1 MFGRS
6 LLLLL
11 LLFCQTA
18 FASQPPDTLAEIRKS
33 RSIDIA
39 YPANAAPFS
48 FAEDGEPA
56 GYSIDLCREVIDNIA
71 AQLGLDEIRIN
82 WREASTP
89 EGLRLVAD
97 GVVDMDC
104 GVTSITLSRQ
114 ERVDF
119 SNEIFVAA
127 GGVLVLEDSG
137 IQGLVSLGDKTVAVI
152 RGTTTEQRLARA
164 LERKHIS
171 AKLVPVKNADDGLE
185 AVRSGKADAYAADRM
200 VLVALVADSGE
211 PERYAMLTEM
221 FSIDPYGLVLPRG
234 DADFRLA
241 VNRALSD
248 IYRSVALDQI
258 FKRWFGPTAQPS
270 ELLRTVY
277 VINAY
282 QD

>member
-6 LLLLL
+6 LLLLVL
-11 LLFCQTA
+11 LCCQTVQA
-18 FASQPPDTLAEIRKS
+18 GDTPDTLADIKQS

-39 YPANAAPFS
+39 HPGNAPPFS
-48 FAEDGEPA
+48 FLKDGEPA
-56 GYSIDLCREVIDNIA
+56 GYSIDLCKEVVDSIA
-71 AQLGLDEIRIN
+71 GQLGVEAIEIN

-104 GVTSITLSRQ
+104 GITTITLGRQ

-127 GGVLVLEDSG
+127 GGVLVLDNSG
-137 IQGLVSLGDKTVAVI
+137 IKGLVSLADKTVAVI

-164 LERKHIS
+164 LERKHITT
-171 AKLVPVKNADDGLE
+171 KLVPVRNSDDGMK
-185 AVRSGKADAYAADRM
+185 AVSTGKADAYAADRM
-200 VLVALVADSGE
+200 VLVALVTESEE

-221 FSIDPYGLVLPRG
+221 FSIDPYAFVLPRG

-248 IYRSVALDQI
+248 VYRGVALDQI
-258 FKRWFGPTAQPS
+258 FERWFGPTAQPS

>member
-6 LLLLL
+6 LLLLV

-18 FASQPPDTLAEIRKS
+18 LAGKPPDTLADIRNS

-39 YPANAAPFS
+39 HPVNAAPFS
-48 FAEDGEPA
+48 FDDEGVPA
-56 GYSIDLCREVIDNIA
+56 GYSIDLCKEVVDNIA
-71 AQLGLDEIRIN
+71 AQLGIESIKIN

-104 GVTSITLSRQ
+104 GVTSITLERQ

-127 GGVLVLEDSG
+127 GGVLVLENSG
-137 IQGLVSLGDKTVAVI
+137 IKGLVSLADKTVAVI

-171 AKLVPVKNADDGLE
+171 AKLVPVKNANDGLE
-185 AVRSGKADAYAADRM
+185 AVSTGKADAYAADRM

-221 FSIDPYGLVLPRG
+221 FSIDPYGIVLPRG

-258 FKRWFGPTAQPS
+258 FKRWFGPTAEPS
-270 ELLRTVY
+270 DLLRTVY
-277 VINAY
+277 VINSY